1 MTIINSDESLSR
13 FIGELREDYFKHRYL
28 EVKVKVGTKRS
39 LNQNAI
45 SHVWYEQIAREL
57 REYDSLG
64 WKCYSKYTIGVP
76 LLYASDEEF
85 AAFWQNNIRMSFT
98 YEQKIEMMKFMPVT
112 SLMNKETLS
121 KYLEAMI
128 DHFSKRG
135 VMLQFPNE

>member
-28 EVKVKVGTKRS
+28 EVKVKAGTKRS

-57 REYDSLG
+57 REYDTLG
-64 WKCYSKYTIGVP
+64 WKCYSKYTLGVP

-85 AAFWQNNIRMSFT
+85 ATFWQNNIRMSFT

-112 SLMNKETLS
+112 SIMNKETLS

-128 DHFSKRG
+128 EHFAKRG